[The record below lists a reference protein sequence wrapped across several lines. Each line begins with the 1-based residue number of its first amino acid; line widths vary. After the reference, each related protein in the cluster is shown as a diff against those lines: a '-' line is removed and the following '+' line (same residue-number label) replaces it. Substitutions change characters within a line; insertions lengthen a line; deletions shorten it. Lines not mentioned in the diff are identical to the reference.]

1 MVRLVAPI
9 IAVVAVAAVV
19 LVVFKING
27 HSSGNEPGPGV
38 VTAATTPS
46 VSPTITY
53 RTAPPST
60 TPSPSTPSPSTPTQK
75 HTVKPPPVKPKS
87 NPDKTAMAPVRVYNS
102 TTITGLAHHV
112 ASEVE
117 ARGWDV
123 IDVGNVSGAS
133 SLTTLYYAPGLKAAA
148 QHLASEFSGIRQVV
162 AAQSADITFSGL
174 TLILT
179 ADWDD

>member
-9 IAVVAVAAVV
+9 VAVVAVAVVV

-38 VTAATTPS
+38 VAATTPS
-46 VSPTITY
+46 VQPKITF

-60 TPSPSTPSPSTPTQK
+60 TPSPSTASSPK
-75 HTVKPPPVKPKS
+75 HTAKPPPAKAKPK
-87 NPDKTAMAPVRVYNS
+87 PDQTAMAPVRVYNS

-123 IDVGNVSGAS
+123 IDVGNVSGGS
-133 SLTTLYYAPGLKAAA
+133 SLTTLYYAPGLRAAA
-148 QHLASEFSGIRQVV
+148 QHLASELSGIRQVEP
-162 AAQSADITFSGL
+162 AQGSGISFSGL

-179 ADWDD
+179 ADWHD

>member
-1 MVRLVAPI
+1 VVRLVAPI

-27 HSSGNEPGPGV
+27 HSSGNQPGAGV
-38 VTAATTPS
+38 VSAATTPS

-60 TPSPSTPSPSTPTQK
+60 TPSPSTSTTPPVKQTA
-75 HTVKPPPVKPKS
+75 KPPPVKPKPK
-87 NPDKTAMAPVRVYNS
+87 PDQSAMAPVRVYNS

-112 ASEVE
+112 ASEVQ

-133 SLTTLYYAPGLKAAA
+133 SLSTLYYAPGLKAAA

-162 AAQSADITFSGL
+162 AAQSAGITFSGL

-179 ADWDD
+179 ADWHD